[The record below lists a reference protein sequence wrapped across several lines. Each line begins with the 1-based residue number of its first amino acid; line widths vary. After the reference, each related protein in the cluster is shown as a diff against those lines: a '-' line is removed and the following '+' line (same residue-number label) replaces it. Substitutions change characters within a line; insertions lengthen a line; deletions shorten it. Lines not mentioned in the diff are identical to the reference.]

1 MIKSANIK
9 ISAYQNYQYDY
20 NVSHHKFIV
29 LHRKNTFFFVFLQHY
44 YIIYL
49 CPQTIFDNHGKDKIQ
64 SPS

>member
-1 MIKSANIK
+1 MSDYPML
-9 ISAYQNYQYDY
+9 ISNKLHSFRNFTSQKY
-20 NVSHHKFIV
+20 N
-29 LHRKNTFFFVFLQHY
+29 FFVFLQHY

>member
-29 LHRKNTFFFVFLQHY
+29 LHRKNTIFLSFYHY
-44 YIIYL
+44 I
-49 CPQTIFDNHGKDKIQ
+49 
-64 SPS
+64 